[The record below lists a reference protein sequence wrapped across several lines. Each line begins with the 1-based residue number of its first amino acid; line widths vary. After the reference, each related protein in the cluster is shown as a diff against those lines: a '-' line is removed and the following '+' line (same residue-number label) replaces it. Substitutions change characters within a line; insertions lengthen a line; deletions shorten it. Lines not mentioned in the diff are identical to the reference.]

1 MSAAASISAMVK
13 KIAGLAHT
21 QDVSERESQFIDSV
35 VGKTDGGK
43 NTTALTAKQ
52 VETIERIH
60 SNHFA

>member
-1 MSAAASISAMVK
+1 MSETLSISTMVK

-21 QDVSERESQFIDSV
+21 QDVSEWESQFIDSI
-35 VGKTDGGK
+35 VGRTDGGK

-60 SNHFA
+60 GKHFA